1 MKLPGRFHIA
11 MILAVIYSLII
22 MGPLAMHVMNS
33 KSAAPA
39 LTGECSGNCATCGCS
54 AESMAAGTCCCMKKQ
69 QQARVHEDDHDG
81 TPDCDQKA
89 PDRKQVVISSCGCL
103 SGNGDHAALSGG
115 GTSELL
121 PCYFTVRFSIPSTD
135 TRFPL
140 LSLSLSSFQDEPPE
154 PPPEISI
161 IS

>member
-11 MILAVIYSLII
+11 MILAVIYILII
-22 MGPLAMHVMNS
+22 TGPLATRVMNS
-33 KSAAPA
+33 KAAAPA

-54 AESMAAGTCCCMKKQ
+54 AESMATGTCCCIKKQ
-69 QQARVHEDDHDG
+69 QQARAHEDDHDG
-81 TPDCDQKA
+81 TPGCDQKS
-89 PDRKQVVISSCGCL
+89 PDRKQTVIASCGCR
-103 SGNGDHAALSGG
+103 SETGKHVSLSGG
-115 GTSELL
+115 GASELL
-121 PCYFTVRFSIPSTD
+121 PCYFTSQFSIPCAD

-154 PPPEISI
+154 PPPKISI